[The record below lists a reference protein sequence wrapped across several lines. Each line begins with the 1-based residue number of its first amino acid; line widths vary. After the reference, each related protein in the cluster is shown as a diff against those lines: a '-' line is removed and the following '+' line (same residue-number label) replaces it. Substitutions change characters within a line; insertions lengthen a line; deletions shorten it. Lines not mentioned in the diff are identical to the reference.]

1 MGVGLAQGWGGFHK
15 AAPDVDA
22 AHLAGDATTWKCRI
36 ARQHLDAEALTA
48 D

>member
-22 AHLAGDATTWKCRI
+22 LHLVGDAD
-36 ARQHLDAEALTA
+36 HLQVPNLRGNTSTQRH
-48 D
+48 